1 MDLQRQTESIRLKE
15 NSLKE
20 EFNLFIWSLIAKN
33 NGKIENVKIKF
44 NKVSAPHF
52 YVDAENLTEEL

>member
-1 MDLQRQTESIRLKE
+1 
-15 NSLKE
+15 LKE